1 LIFLKKVCNPKRLYF
16 TILLAGFGGGVC
28 SIALAQPFQ
37 FFKSL
42 DNRQSSPT
50 LLIARPGDSIMVQGN
65 TDGSIFFR
73 SIDDGSF
80 LKQITPHNAAI
91 NYLGFNST
99 GRLLISTSVNGEIRV
114 FDFFQD
120 KVIHRLESRDYEGI
134 RFALFSI
141 ADGFIYF
148 NGKGRLYKTR
158 SDLTQEV
165 QKIYDFAD
173 SITAGVITDDRSA
186 LIISLGKYIY
196 VINTRTDETVQQLYA
211 GNSPVEKLVLVPG
224 SKLMSWSSDGTIQI
238 WNIAF
243 GQLQAPPLNWF
254 KAGPPGN
261 ICFSHDGGRM
271 MTGNIGNWARL
282 WKPLEKS
289 VEQELFGHQGTVTAF
304 AFSHND
310 RTIFTAS
317 NDQTIRLWRQA
328 PPPPEGGIVAVQPPK
343 EITLIDTLPRKLV
356 EPLPPSADV
365 GAEMTSQNIP
375 VRLRGRTV
383 KKAQNITVKN
393 ETIDLFVFDNEIIDG
408 DTLSLFF
415 NGDWILK
422 DYGVIHEKKKI
433 TIQLKPNTNNY
444 LVLFAE
450 NLGSIPPNTAAI
462 QFSPD
467 GRQSRT
473 VRLSSDLTLCRAIN
487 FIYKK

>member
-1 LIFLKKVCNPKRLYF
+1 
-16 TILLAGFGGGVC
+16 
-28 SIALAQPFQ
+28 
-37 FFKSL
+37 
-42 DNRQSSPT
+42 
-50 LLIARPGDSIMVQGN
+50 MVQGN

-80 LKQITPHNAAI
+80 LKQISPHSAAI

-99 GRLLISTSVNGEIRV
+99 GRLLISTSANGQIRI
-114 FDFFQD
+114 FDFFQN
-120 KVIHRLESRDYEGI
+120 KIIHRLESSNYEGI

-165 QKIYDFAD
+165 LKIYDFTD
-173 SITAGVITDDRSA
+173 SISAGVITDDRSA

-224 SKLMSWSSDGTIQI
+224 GKLMSWSSDGAIQI
-238 WNIAF
+238 WNIAL
-243 GQLQAPPLNWF
+243 GQLQSPPLSWF

-261 ICFSHDGGRM
+261 ISFSHDGNLM

-282 WKPLEKS
+282 WKPMEKS
-289 VEQELFGHQGTVTAF
+289 VEQELFGHQAAVTCF
-304 AFSHND
+304 AFSHD
-310 RTIFTAS
+310 DQTIFTAS
-317 NDQTIRLWRQA
+317 NDQTIRIWKKA
-328 PPPPEGGIVAVQPPK
+328 PPSALGGIVAESPPK
-343 EITLIDTLPRKLV
+343 EIALIETLPPKV
-356 EPLPPSADV
+356 PESLPPKADG

-375 VRLRGRTV
+375 VLVRGRKV
-383 KKAQNITVKN
+383 KRAQNISVKN
-393 ETIDLFVFDNEIIDG
+393 ETLDLFVFDNEIIDG

-415 NGDWILK
+415 NGEWILK
-422 DYGVIHEKKKI
+422 DYGVIREKRKI

-450 NLGSIPPNTAAI
+450 NLGTIPPNTAAI

-467 GRQSRT
+467 GTQSRT